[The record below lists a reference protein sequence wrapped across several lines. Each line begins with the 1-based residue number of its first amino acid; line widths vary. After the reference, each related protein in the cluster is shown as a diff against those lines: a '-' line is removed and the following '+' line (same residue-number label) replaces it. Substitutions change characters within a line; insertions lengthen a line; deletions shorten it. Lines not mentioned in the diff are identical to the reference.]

1 MKRMAAVGM
10 VAVLGLGLVACGSSK
25 NDAQSATTEGQGL
38 TATTPPPTTAPTTV
52 PTAASMAALLLT
64 TAEVGPGWTA
74 TPSSGAGSGDSLPAC
89 LKGLTSISPDRPTA
103 EQEWEQA
110 SGAFFDESLEFA
122 GADKISAEF
131 VAATAL
137 FDGCKDLTLDVQGV
151 TLKGTISPVP
161 LTAGD
166 QSAGYE
172 LTFTANGITLV
183 MDLGIVA
190 VNGYELSTA
199 VGAIG
204 TADRATFGD
213 LTAKAV
219 AKIETGASQTA

>member
-1 MKRMAAVGM
+1 M
-10 VAVLGLGLVACGSSK
+10 ACGSSK
-25 NDAQSATTEGQGL
+25 DDAGTASTEGQAL
-38 TATTPPPTTAPTTV
+38 TATTPSTTPATTV
-52 PTAASMAALLLT
+52 PTAASMRPLLLT

-74 TPSSGAGSGDSLPAC
+74 SAPSDTSADSLPSC
-89 LKGLTSISPDRPTA
+89 LKGLTSISPDRPGA
-103 EQEWEQA
+103 EQEWEQP
-110 SGAFFDESLEFA
+110 SGAFFDESMEFA
-122 GADKISAEF
+122 GADTISSEF
-131 VAATAL
+131 AAATAL

-151 TLKGTISPVP
+151 TLTGTIAPVP

-190 VNGYELSTA
+190 VNGYELSTGVGS
-199 VGAIG
+199 VGA
-204 TADRATFGD
+204 ADHATFAD

-219 AKIETGASQTA
+219 AKIEAGGGQTA